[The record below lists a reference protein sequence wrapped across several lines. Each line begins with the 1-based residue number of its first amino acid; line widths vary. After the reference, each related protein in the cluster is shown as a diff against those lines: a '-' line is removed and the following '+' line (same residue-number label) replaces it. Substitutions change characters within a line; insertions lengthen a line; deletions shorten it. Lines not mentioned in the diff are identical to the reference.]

1 MGEIFISGIWKNYW
15 NLYTEFIFLLDSQKN
30 VNKASDLFVRIFE
43 KKRKTHKK
51 TSGRA
56 VVTAYSDVPYKPTI
70 KETMGW

>member
-1 MGEIFISGIWKNYW
+1 M
-15 NLYTEFIFLLDSQKN
+15 
-30 VNKASDLFVRIFE
+30 RIFE

-70 KETMGW
+70 KETMGWLWFEGRRQANKKKAMEI